1 MKNKFLLVA
10 GLVCALAAKLPA
22 QQDVIARIHFLGGD
36 TIAADPAHSAFT
48 NEFCSAEAKALES
61 QTLGK
66 LSRVASEWFNSK
78 LPAGATNGVAQLR
91 PLLDDL
97 LKSEWVFEIRDVTF
111 EMRGVTNGLPEYAL
125 AIRLNPDRAQ
135 VWSKNLQ
142 TVLQN
147 WTGTGISQDKTGIWT
162 LIKTTPALSFQ
173 FSHSGD
179 WVVGDCRPSKLSLR
193 QEIIAPFQ
201 NSRLSESTWL
211 SADLNWPRL
220 AQFFPSLKEFDFP
233 KIQMQVVGHGT
244 NLQLTGK
251 LTLAQPLPPLG
262 NWRIPTNE
270 IHQPLVS
277 FTAAR
282 GVAPWL
288 AKQPWMR
295 PFAIRLQPDQIFL
308 WAMARIPFQ
317 TFAAEPVPDATAA
330 LAQLYQQLS
339 AESGLQSLFF
349 DPVKLTMTKN
359 EISWDN
365 MPFMMPN
372 IRAAQGPAGD
382 FLVGGF
388 FPNPPKAPPPPPELL
403 TPLSRSNLVYYHW
416 EVTAERLKELPQL
429 SQTLL
434 VLTRHEQ
441 VQPESAAGK
450 WLDRIEPA
458 LGNALTEVTQS
469 APNELAFKRTAGG
482 GLTAIELLALV
493 DWLEAPKFP
502 ALDLRLPPPR
512 VRPGQKPS
520 NLMTAPTP
528 AAPTH
533 P

>member
-1 MKNKFLLVA
+1 MNKTSLL
-10 GLVCALAAKLPA
+10 LAALILAAAAKSPA
-22 QQDVIARIHFLGGD
+22 QPDLVARIHFLGGD

-48 NEFCSAEAKALES
+48 NEFCSAEARALES
-61 QTLGK
+61 QTLDK
-66 LSRVASEWFNSK
+66 LSRVAGGWFNSK
-78 LPAGATNGVAQLR
+78 LPAGATNGAAQLR

-97 LKSEWVFEIRDVTF
+97 LNSEWIFEIRDT
-111 EMRGVTNGLPEYAL
+111 TNGSPEYAL
-125 AIRLNPDRAQ
+125 AIRLNDERAQ
-135 VWSKNLQ
+135 LWSKKLAA
-142 TVLQN
+142 VLQN
-147 WTGTGISQDKTGIWT
+147 WAGIGIAQDKSGIWELKKQEPPN
-162 LIKTTPALSFQ
+162 LIQ
-173 FSHSGD
+173 FSRSGG
-179 WVVGDCRPSKLSLR
+179 WVVIDCGQDKLSLR
-193 QEIIAPFQ
+193 GEILPVPAKIIAET
-201 NSRLSESTWL
+201 SWL
-211 SADLNWPRL
+211 TTDLNWPRL
-220 AQFFPSLKEFDFP
+220 AQFFPSLKEYDFP
-233 KIQMQVVGHGT
+233 KIQMQVVGSGT

-251 LTLAQPLPPLG
+251 FTLAQPLPPLEK
-262 NWRIPTNE
+262 WRIPTNE

-282 GVAPWL
+282 SVAPWL

-295 PFAIRLQPDQIFL
+295 PYAIQPQPDQFFL

-317 TFAAEPVPDATAA
+317 TFAAEPVPDATTA
-330 LAQLYQQLS
+330 LAQLYQRLS
-339 AESGLQSLFF
+339 AESGLQSIFS
-349 DPVKLTMTKN
+349 DPPRLTMTNN

-365 MPFMMPN
+365 MLFMMPN
-372 IRAAQGPAGD
+372 VRAAHGPMGD

-403 TPLSRSNLVYYHW
+403 APLSQPNLVYYQW

-429 SQTLL
+429 SQLLL

-441 VQPESAAGK
+441 VQTESAAGK
-450 WLDRIEPA
+450 WLDSIEPA
-458 LGNALTEVTQS
+458 LGNAVTEVTQT

-528 AAPTH
+528 AAPAH

>member
-1 MKNKFLLVA
+1 MKRKLILVA
-10 GLVCALAAKLPA
+10 ALVCTLATTLPA
-22 QQDVIARIHFLGGD
+22 QPDLVARIHFLGGD

-48 NEFCSAEAKALES
+48 NEFCSAEARALES
-61 QTLGK
+61 QTLDK
-66 LSRVASEWFNSK
+66 LSHVPMAWFTSK
-78 LPAGATNGVAQLR
+78 IAPGTNDGAAQLR

-97 LKSEWVFEIRDVTF
+97 LKSEWIFEIRDT
-111 EMRGVTNGLPEYAL
+111 TNGSPEYAL
-125 AIRLNPDRAQ
+125 AIRLNDARAQ
-135 VWSKNLQ
+135 LWSKNLQ
-142 TVLQN
+142 SILQN
-147 WTGTGISQDKTGIWT
+147 WTGAGISQDKADVWG
-162 LIKTTPALSFQ
+162 LKESTPSLFFQ
-173 FSHSGD
+173 FSRWNGG
-179 WVVGDCRPSKLSLR
+179 VVIDCGQSALSLR
-193 QEIIAPFQ
+193 DAIIKAIEPQKVAATAP
-201 NSRLSESTWL
+201 LKWL
-211 SADLNWPRL
+211 STDLNWPRL
-220 AQFFPSLKEFDFP
+220 AQLFPALKEFDFP
-233 KIQMQVVGHGT
+233 KIQMQVVGSGT

-251 LTLAQPLPPLG
+251 LTLAQPLPPLEK
-262 NWRIPTNE
+262 WRIPTNE

-282 GVAPWL
+282 SVAPWL

-295 PFAIRLQPDQIFL
+295 PYAIQPQPDQFFL
-308 WAMARIPFQ
+308 WAMAQIPFQ
-317 TFAAEPVPDATAA
+317 TFAAETVPDATTA
-330 LAQLYQQLS
+330 LAQLYQRLS
-339 AESGLQSLFF
+339 AESGLQSLFS
-349 DPVKLTMTKN
+349 DPPRLTMTNN
-359 EISWDN
+359 EISWDD

-372 IRAAQGPAGD
+372 VRAAHGPMGD

-403 TPLSRSNLVYYHW
+403 APLSQPNLVYYHW

-429 SQTLL
+429 SQLLL

-441 VQPESAAGK
+441 VQTESAAGK
-450 WLDRIEPA
+450 WLDSIEPA
-458 LGNALTEVTQS
+458 LGNAVTEATQT

-528 AAPTH
+528 AAPAH